1 MTTTAFSWIPE
12 CLFIYLQFVSLY
24 DTTLWILYRCLL
36 IFVLS
41 VEWLYLLKQLK
52 VVWPMFFEC
61 LQHWDGSVFLPVA
74 RILCVFKS
82 SETNEPD
89 FAAQQ
94 HAHAPNSMLHS
105 LQQALLD
112 SKKENQE
119 VAAENAA
126 LRQQLTR
133 KEISWEKERKK
144 LLKLLRG
151 INKEIVFKIED
162 IGRKTKTIKIHLSP
176 WTKWFIANKD
186 TETNK
191 LA

>member
-1 MTTTAFSWIPE
+1 
-12 CLFIYLQFVSLY
+12 
-24 DTTLWILYRCLL
+24 
-36 IFVLS
+36 
-41 VEWLYLLKQLK
+41 
-52 VVWPMFFEC
+52 
-61 LQHWDGSVFLPVA
+61 
-74 RILCVFKS
+74 
-82 SETNEPD
+82 
-89 FAAQQ
+89 
-94 HAHAPNSMLHS
+94 MLHS

-144 LLKLLRG
+144 LLKLLGG
-151 INKEIVFKIED
+151 INKEIASKTED
-162 IGRKTKTIKIHLSP
+162 IGRKTKPIKNLLSP